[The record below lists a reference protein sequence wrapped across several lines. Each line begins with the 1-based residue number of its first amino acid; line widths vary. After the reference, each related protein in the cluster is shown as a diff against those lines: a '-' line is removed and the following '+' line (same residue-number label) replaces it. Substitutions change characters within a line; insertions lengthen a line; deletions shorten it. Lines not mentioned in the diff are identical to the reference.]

1 MRSSRALTRLA
12 TILVTAIA
20 VLVSGACVNG
30 GGPGGTPSPTSS
42 SPTSSSR
49 SPSPGLSTGVQTPS
63 TAQVD
68 KTVRS
73 AIEDVERYWRATFPG
88 LAGGRPFVPL
98 KGGYFP
104 YTRSN
109 PPRACGQ
116 EPGTYQPN
124 AFYCPAGD
132 FIAWDEEVLVPRLY
146 SQYGPFLVAVVIAH
160 EYGHAIQNRLH
171 LQGLP
176 TIVLEQQADCFAGS
190 WAQDVAAGHSDAFR
204 SLGPDQLDSAVAGM
218 LSIRD
223 QPGSSAQS
231 PQAHGNAF
239 DRIRAFQEG
248 YEQGPKRC
256 AAYRP
261 GTIPITEIPFS
272 DPTDYSTGGNLPYPE
287 AVRLLSADLQLYWS
301 STFPRLGGGAWKP
314 LRVVPYDPAPRPACA
329 GDTRGMQEAGGAAYY
344 CPAGSFVAFD
354 AGDVGKKLHTQ
365 IGDNAVG
372 ILLANLFARAV
383 LDRLHRPTTGKPA
396 QLEIDC
402 LSGAWTNSLLE
413 RGPQAQLQLSPGDLD
428 EAVTTLL
435 VFGRGDDND
444 GASSFERI
452 DAYRTAVLGGISA
465 CRL

>member
-1 MRSSRALTRLA
+1 MRNSPALTKLA
-12 TILVTAIA
+12 TILVTAVA
-20 VLVSGACVNG
+20 ALASGACVNG

-42 SPTSSSR
+42 SSSHGSG
-49 SPSPGLSTGVQTPS
+49 PSTGVQSPS

-73 AIEDVERYWRATFPG
+73 AIQDIERYWRATFPG
-88 LAGGRPFVPL
+88 LAGGRPFVPV

-109 PPRACGQ
+109 PPPACGSSRA
-116 EPGTYQPN
+116 TYQPN

-132 FIAWDEEVLVPRLY
+132 FIAWDEEVLIPQLH
-146 SQYGPFLVAVVIAH
+146 SQYGPFLVAVVMAH

-190 WAQDVAAGHSDAFR
+190 WAQRRGRR
-204 SLGPDQLDSAVAGM
+204 SLGRLPRASVPTSSTAQLPECCPAATSPVRRRCPAGARQRVRPDPRVPGRLRTGPEEVRGIPAGH
-218 LSIRD
+218 L
-223 QPGSSAQS
+223 
-231 PQAHGNAF
+231 
-239 DRIRAFQEG
+239 
-248 YEQGPKRC
+248 
-256 AAYRP
+256 
-261 GTIPITEIPFS
+261 PITEIPFS
-272 DPTDYSTGGNLPYPE
+272 DPTDSAPAATCPTPRRCDCSPATAGLLDQHVPTVGWRRLE
-287 AVRLLSADLQLYWS
+287 AA
-301 STFPRLGGGAWKP
+301 
-314 LRVVPYDPAPRPACA
+314 
-329 GDTRGMQEAGGAAYY
+329 AGGAVRPGAPAGMPRQHAQPAGGQRGRLY

-354 AGDVGKKLHTQ
+354 AGGLGKQLYAQ

-396 QLEIDC
+396 QLESDC

-413 RGPQAQLQLSPGDLD
+413 RGPQAQLRLSPGDLD

-435 VFGRGDDND
+435 VLGRAGDNN

-452 DAYRTAVLGGISA
+452 DAYRKAVIGGISA

>member
-1 MRSSRALTRLA
+1 MRNSPALTKLA
-12 TILVTAIA
+12 TILVTAVA
-20 VLVSGACVNG
+20 ALASGACVNG

-42 SPTSSSR
+42 SSSHGS
-49 SPSPGLSTGVQTPS
+49 SPSTAVQSPS

-73 AIEDVERYWRATFPG
+73 AIEDIERYWRATFPG
-88 LAGGRPFVPL
+88 LAGGRPFVPV

-109 PPRACGQ
+109 PPPACGQ

-146 SQYGPFLVAVVIAH
+146 SLYGPFLVAVVMAH

-190 WAQDVAAGHSDAFR
+190 WAHDVAAGHSDAFR
-204 SLGPDQLDSAVAGM
+204 GLGPDQLDGTVAGM
-218 LSIRD
+218 LSVRD

-248 YEQGPKRC
+248 YEQGPRRC

-272 DPTDYSTGGNLPYPE
+272 DPTDYSTGGNLPYAE
-287 AVRLLSADLQLYWS
+287 AVRLLSGDLQAYWT

-314 LRVVPYDPAPRPACA
+314 LRVVPYDPAPRPTCP
-329 GDTRGMQEAGGAAYY
+329 GNTPSPQEASGAAYY

-354 AGDVGKKLHTQ
+354 AGGLGKQLYAQ

-413 RGPQAQLQLSPGDLD
+413 RGPQAQLRLSPGDLD

-435 VFGRGDDND
+435 VFGRAGDNN

-452 DAYRTAVLGGISA
+452 DAYRKAVIGGISA

>member
-1 MRSSRALTRLA
+1 MRNSPALTKLA
-12 TILVTAIA
+12 TILVTAVA
-20 VLVSGACVNG
+20 ALASGACVNG

-42 SPTSSSR
+42 SSSHGSG
-49 SPSPGLSTGVQTPS
+49 PSTGVQSPS

-73 AIEDVERYWRATFPG
+73 AIQDIERYWRATFPG
-88 LAGGRPFVPL
+88 LAGGRPFVPVR
-98 KGGYFP
+98 GGYFP

-109 PPRACGQ
+109 PPPACGQ

-146 SQYGPFLVAVVIAH
+146 SLYGPFLVAVVMAH

-190 WAQDVAAGHSDAFR
+190 WAQDAAAGHSDAFR
-204 SLGPDQLDSAVAGM
+204 GLGPDQLDGAVAGM
-218 LSIRD
+218 LSVRD
-223 QPGSSAQS
+223 QPGSSALS

-248 YEQGPKRC
+248 YEQGPRRC

-287 AVRLLSADLQLYWS
+287 AVRLLSADLQAYWT

-314 LRVVPYDPAPRPACA
+314 LRVVPYDPAARPACH
-329 GDTRGMQEAGGAAYY
+329 GNTRSPQEASGAASTAR
-344 CPAGSFVAFD
+344 PAASSPSTPAVWASSCTRRSATTRSASCSPTSSPGRCWTGS
-354 AGDVGKKLHTQ
+354 
-365 IGDNAVG
+365 
-372 ILLANLFARAV
+372 
-383 LDRLHRPTTGKPA
+383 HRPTTGKPA

-413 RGPQAQLQLSPGDLD
+413 RGPQAQLRLSPGDLD

-435 VFGRGDDND
+435 VFGRAGDNN

-452 DAYRTAVLGGISA
+452 DAYRKAVIGGISA